1 MLKKTTAQKKIRQ
14 LRKRIRIVRGGT
26 SASKTFS
33 IIPFLIEYA
42 LTKPKQEIS
51 VVAETIPHL
60 RRGALRDFLKIMD
73 LIGMYQD
80 NQYNKSSLTYT
91 FNNGSFIEFFS
102 ADNPSKLRG
111 ARRDVLFI
119 NECNN
124 VAWESYYQLA
134 IRTRK
139 FIYLDY
145 NPVAEFWVDTELQSD
160 PDAEMITLTYK
171 DNEAL
176 DNSIIR
182 EIEKAKEK
190 AEHSSYWANWWRV
203 YGLGQTGIL
212 QDAVFDNWSM
222 CTDTPTDAKLIGHG
236 LDFGFTNDPTTL
248 VSVYMQDGEL
258 WVDERLYRT
267 NMTNNDIGNYLKSI
281 NFNRND
287 AIVAD
292 SAEPK
297 SIRELQLQGF
307 NVQPASKGP
316 DSIVASIDILK
327 RYKINITQGSVNLI
341 KELRSYKWETD
352 RDGKHTGKPV
362 DYLNHAID
370 ALRYLALNKLTNR
383 PQGKYKLIN
392 LG

>member
-1 MLKKTTAQKKIRQ
+1 MTFNPNFAFIEHNIRAKRVIALQGGTRSGKTYSALQWIIRNCIAYKG
-14 LRKRIRIVRGGT
+14 LTYSIVRQT
-26 SASKTFS
+26 LPALKASA
-33 IIPFLIEYA
+33 Y
-42 LTKPKQEIS
+42 
-51 VVAETIPHL
+51 
-60 RRGALRDFLKIMD
+60 RDFIEILNTSGLYRESNHNMSE
-73 LIGMYQD
+73 YT
-80 NQYNKSSLTYT
+80 YSL
-91 FNNGSFIEFFS
+91 NGNLIEFFS
-102 ADNPSKLRG
+102 IDNEQKLRG
-111 ARRDVLFI
+111 RKRDVLFV
-119 NECNN
+119 NEANEIDLEK
-124 VAWESYYQLA
+124 WRQLLF
-134 IRTRK
+134 RTTGK
-139 FIYLDY
+139 VIIDY
-145 NPVAEFWVDTELQSD
+145 NPSMFESWIYDHVLTRDDCALL
-160 PDAEMITLTYK
+160 ITTYK
-171 DNEAL
+171 DNPHL
-176 DNSIIR
+176 SPDIIR
-182 EIEKAKEK
+182 EIEALASVDPE
-190 AEHSSYWANWWRV
+190 YWKIF
-203 YGLGQTGIL
+203 GLGERGQLKDI
-212 QDAVFDNWSM
+212 VFSEWQQVPQI
-222 CTDTPTDAKLIGHG
+222 PTDAKLIGHG

-248 VSVYMQDGEL
+248 VSVYQQDGEL